1 MDQPD
6 GWLVTRQHVLDLLPV
21 MRLTAAQQQRLL
33 ALRYPLPRAQVE
45 PEFDLLGIDV
55 DVLVDRMGGS
65 P

>member
-6 GWLVTRQHVLDLLPV
+6 GWLVTRQHVLDLLPA
-21 MRLTAAQQQRLL
+21 MRLTPAQQRRLL
-33 ALRYPLPRAQVE
+33 ALDYPLPRARVA

-55 DVLVDRMGGS
+55 DTLIDRMGGS